1 MLNSVDLAAEL
12 IKRNALLDAQAAAP
26 AALAAEILS
35 QAGSV
40 KTPDELI
47 AAEVA
52 AARELRDRQA
62 AVEQARLDALCIAAR
77 NMTAEPIEPVEVN

>member
-1 MLNSVDLAAEL
+1 MLNSVDIAAEL

-26 AALAAEILS
+26 AALAAEQAS
-35 QAGSV
+35 QAV
-40 KTPDELI
+40 IIKAPAELI

-77 NMTAEPIEPVEVN
+77 NMTGEPSEPSEVN